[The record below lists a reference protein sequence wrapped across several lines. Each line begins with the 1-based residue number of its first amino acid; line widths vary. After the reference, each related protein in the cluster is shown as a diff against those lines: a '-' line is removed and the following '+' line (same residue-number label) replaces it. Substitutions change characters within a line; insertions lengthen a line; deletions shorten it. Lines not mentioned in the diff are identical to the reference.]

1 MNLVSLFDPEIYIG
15 LLRHLYTSVTRRFN
29 DCLLSLNA
37 RRARLHQT
45 MSLRGALGS
54 AFRSRL
60 SIGPQTGPPIGVQKG
75 PLWRRFVL
83 VVHRRDPRAAERP
96 TGGWRSGAWEV
107 PVNPPV
113 QNAEDAIR
121 AGS

>member
-1 MNLVSLFDPEIYIG
+1 MVVF
-15 LLRHLYTSVTRRFN
+15 SVRPS
-29 DCLLSLNA
+29 LLS
-37 RRARLHQT
+37 
-45 MSLRGALGS
+45 ALPKTLEITCVLPAVDQVTIEAGLPRS
-54 AFRSRL
+54 AVDCPVCGRL

-83 VVHRRDPRAAERP
+83 VVHRRDPCAAERP

-107 PVNPPV
+107 PVDPPV
-113 QNAEDAIR
+113 QGVEDAIR